1 MSKAVRHHLALRCK
15 AGIVFAMSANTPPE
29 PRPSMLGMLDRVLRG
44 GFTQREVLAGG
55 RIEVPVAGLVRL
67 SLLLGAGYGISL
79 GCYSLFGGA
88 PQAWLQMLASA
99 LKVPLLFL
107 LTLVVSFPSLY
118 VFAAL
123 QRLPL
128 DFRNTLKLML
138 LAIVVHLTVIASLG
152 PVFAF
157 FAASTTSYPFLLLLN
172 VAVFAIGGLLGLMVL
187 RRATRDIFT
196 PPSAAK
202 TTAPVAP
209 PAAVANPETTPE
221 TSPETPAT
229 PAATPWPATV
239 TTARISHQG
248 AEQARRLM
256 GVWCC
261 VYGVVGAQMGWLL
274 RPFLG
279 SPDAP
284 FEWFR
289 QRDGNFLVA
298 VLSTI
303 GKLFHP

>member
-1 MSKAVRHHLALRCK
+1 
-15 AGIVFAMSANTPPE
+15 
-29 PRPSMLGMLDRVLRG
+29 
-44 GFTQREVLAGG
+44 
-55 RIEVPVAGLVRL
+55 
-67 SLLLGAGYGISL
+67 
-79 GCYSLFGGA
+79 
-88 PQAWLQMLASA
+88 
-99 LKVPLLFL
+99 VPLLFL
-107 LTLVVSFPSLY
+107 LTLIVSFPSLY

-187 RRATRDIFT
+187 RRATRDMFT

-202 TTAPVAP
+202 TNP
-209 PAAVANPETTPE
+209 PAVPPATPE
-221 TSPETPAT
+221 LTAAGPEAPAT
-229 PAATPWPATV
+229 PAATSWQAIGSA
-239 TTARISHQG
+239 ARTNHHG

-289 QRDGNFLVA
+289 QRDGNFLIA
-298 VLSTI
+298 VLNTI